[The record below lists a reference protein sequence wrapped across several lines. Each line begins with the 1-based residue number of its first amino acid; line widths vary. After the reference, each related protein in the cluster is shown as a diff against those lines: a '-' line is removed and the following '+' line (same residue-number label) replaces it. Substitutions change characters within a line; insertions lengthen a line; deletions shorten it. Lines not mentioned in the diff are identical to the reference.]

1 MTGPCRFPET
11 VLGPA
16 DLETVNSEARMGA
29 KEAGAG
35 RVQGSGLG
43 QASGSKEGHMCRTH
57 LRSQGLLKGH
67 QGRSG
72 DFIPH
77 SQPSAAAN
85 GIPVMALVC
94 CQKLTRNKISI
105 GRGRPYHRER
115 EKTPRMRTALTFTIF
130 VTLGKIFNFLCHI
143 FLLCKTGI
151 KITVPL

>member
-1 MTGPCRFPET
+1 MTGPSRFPET

-16 DLETVNSEARMGA
+16 DLETIKSEARMGA

-43 QASGSKEGHMCRTH
+43 KASGSKEGTCAECTCI
-57 LRSQGLLKGH
+57 LKGYPKAIKA
-67 QGRSG
+67 GLVIS
-72 DFIPH
+72 FPH

-105 GRGRPYHRER
+105 GRGRPYH
-115 EKTPRMRTALTFTIF
+115 
-130 VTLGKIFNFLCHI
+130 
-143 FLLCKTGI
+143 
-151 KITVPL
+151 